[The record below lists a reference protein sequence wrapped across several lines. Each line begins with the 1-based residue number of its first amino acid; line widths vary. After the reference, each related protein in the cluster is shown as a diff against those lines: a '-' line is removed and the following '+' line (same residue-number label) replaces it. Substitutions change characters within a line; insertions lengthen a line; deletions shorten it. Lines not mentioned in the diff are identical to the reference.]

1 MKKQHLL
8 SISILAVSLI
18 LFSCNSGETKK
29 SSEDSKGNE
38 KLEVK
43 NLEDFAQFECHE
55 DIEEYFGEENVDS
68 TVYYVAEGTEMF
80 LVSIINPDSKN
91 KVVVYWKQKSG
102 DWSDFETAEAI
113 YSSYDSEWEMATDE
127 GEVYPIECGLHC
139 GSSLEDFEKE
149 NGAPFGFYGFGWDF
163 GGYVFDLQEKL
174 SAYIFVIGCPEMDN
188 AEEFSPEYMNLLGD
202 SEFSSDDEAAKLC
215 DLRIVS
221 IKYLGED

>member
-8 SISILAVSLI
+8 SVSILAVSLV
-18 LFSCNSGETKK
+18 LFSCNSVETKK
-29 SSEDSKGNE
+29 TDTDSKE
-38 KLEVK
+38 KDELEIK

-113 YSSYDSEWEMATDE
+113 YSSFDSDYEMARKE
-127 GEVYPIECGLHC
+127 GKTYPIECGLHA
-139 GSSLEDFEKE
+139 GSTLEDFEKQ
-149 NGAPFGFYGFGWDF
+149 NGKPIGFYGFGWDY
-163 GGYVFDLQEKL
+163 GGLVYETSDEL
-174 SAYIFVIGCPEMDN
+174 SGYAFTIGCPEMDY
-188 AEEFSPEYMNLLGD
+188 ATEFTEEYMNLLGD

-221 IKYLGED
+221 IKYFAE